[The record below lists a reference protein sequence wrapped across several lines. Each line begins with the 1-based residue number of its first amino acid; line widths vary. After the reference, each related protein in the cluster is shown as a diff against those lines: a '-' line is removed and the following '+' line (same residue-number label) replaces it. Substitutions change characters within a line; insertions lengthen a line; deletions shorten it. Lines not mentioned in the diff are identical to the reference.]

1 MTRSEA
7 IIIFNILKAA
17 YPNSYKGM
25 TKGDANNVINLWCD
39 MFDGEDDRYIGL
51 AVKAFITSDTKG
63 FPPTIGQLKNMIY
76 KLKTPDEMTEQE
88 AWNHVM
94 KALSNSLYNA
104 EEEFKKL
111 PEVIQRIL
119 GNHKTLKEWAMIDRE
134 TLSTVTASNFMRSY
148 KARAKNEREYL
159 ALPQSV
165 RDVAKQL
172 GANMNIERLI
182 GSKEVGDVNTDGA

>member
-7 IIIFNILKAA
+7 IMIFNILKAA

-25 TKGDANNVINLWCD
+25 TKDDANNVINLWCD
-39 MFDGEDDRYIGL
+39 MFDDEDDRYIGL

-76 KLKTPDEMTEQE
+76 KLKNPDEMTEQE

-172 GANMNIERLI
+172 GANMNMERLI
-182 GSKEVGDVNTDGA
+182 GSKEDGDDTDRA

>member
-7 IIIFNILKAA
+7 IMIFNILKAA
-17 YPNSYKGM
+17 YPNAYKGM
-25 TKGDANNVINLWCD
+25 TKDDANNVINLWCD
-39 MFDGEDDRYIGL
+39 MFDDQDDQYIGL

-63 FPPTIGQLKNMIY
+63 FPPTIGQLKNMIF
-76 KLKTPDEMTEQE
+76 KLKNPDEMTEQE
-88 AWNHVM
+88 AWNLVM
-94 KALSNSLYNA
+94 KALGNSLYNA
-104 EEEFKKL
+104 EEEFQKL
-111 PEVIQRIL
+111 PQVIQRIL
-119 GNHKTLKEWAMIDRE
+119 GNYKTLKEWAMIDRE

-172 GANMNIERLI
+172 GANMSIDRLI
-182 GSKEVGDVNTDGA
+182 GSEEGSNEQKN